1 MTITVRAGG
10 MQGYPGLMRSLGHD
24 PGPLLARCGL
34 TESMLADED
43 RLVPLQSAFDLMAIS
58 AEATRLPDFGLRAAQ
73 VQDVGA
79 LGPLALAMQNAPT
92 VAASIGYLTRYLS
105 VQSPAL
111 AMSLHP
117 SSECVPGSVEL
128 RYDPSAEGRLRYVP
142 QVIDHGL
149 ALAHLTLRLLAGER
163 YALRGVS
170 LTARPAGST
179 QAHAQF
185 FGAPIHRAQPI
196 DALHLSPAMLN
207 VPVVSARPTLLRI
220 AADYLQR
227 HAPAPGATA
236 TAAVRR
242 ALAHSLAHARLDRTT
257 IAGLLGLHPRTLQRR
272 LSAEGTSFETLRDEV
287 RREAALRYLGESG
300 YAIAEVAGLL
310 GFSEQSAFT
319 RWCRSRL
326 DGTPMDIRA
335 RMRTQRAL
343 RQATEHS
350 SG

>member
-24 PGPLLARCGL
+24 PRPLLARCGL
-34 TESMLADED
+34 SEAMLADED

-58 AEATRLPDFGLRAAQ
+58 AEATRLPDFGLRAAE

-79 LGPLALAMQNAPT
+79 LGPVALAMQNAPT
-92 VAASIGYLTRYLS
+92 IAAAIEYLTRYLS

-111 AMSLHP
+111 AMSLHRH
-117 SSECVPGSVEL
+117 SERVPGSVEL
-128 RYDPSAEGRLRYVP
+128 RYDPSANGRLRYVP
-142 QVIDHGL
+142 QVVDHGL
-149 ALAHLTLRLLAGER
+149 ALAHLTLRLLAGEP

-179 QAHAQF
+179 RVYAQF
-185 FGAPIHRAQPI
+185 FGAPIHSAQPF
-196 DALHLSPAMLN
+196 DALHLSPAMLS

-227 HAPAPGATA
+227 HAPSPGATMA
-236 TAAVRR
+236 AAVRR
-242 ALAHSLAHARLDRTT
+242 ALAHSLAQARLDRTT
-257 IAGLLGLHPRTLQRR
+257 IASILGLHPRTLQRR
-272 LSAEGTSFETLRDEV
+272 LSAEGTSFDTLRDEV
-287 RREAALRYLGESG
+287 RREAALRYLGDSG

-326 DGTPMDIRA
+326 NGTPTEI
-335 RMRTQRAL
+335 RTQQR
-343 RQATEHS
+343 S
-350 SG
+350 